1 MSKAL
6 QGPEVRYQQIKKVA
20 LALVN
25 AARRLKHYFLAHT
38 IVVRTDQPIK
48 QLLKRLD
55 MASRMLKW
63 SLEIS
68 EFNIQYERRKALKA

>member
-6 QGPEVRYQQIKKVA
+6 QDPEARYQQIDKLA

-25 AARRLKHYFLAHT
+25 VARRLKHYFLAHT

-48 QLLKRLD
+48 
-55 MASRMLKW
+55 
-63 SLEIS
+63 
-68 EFNIQYERRKALKA
+68 